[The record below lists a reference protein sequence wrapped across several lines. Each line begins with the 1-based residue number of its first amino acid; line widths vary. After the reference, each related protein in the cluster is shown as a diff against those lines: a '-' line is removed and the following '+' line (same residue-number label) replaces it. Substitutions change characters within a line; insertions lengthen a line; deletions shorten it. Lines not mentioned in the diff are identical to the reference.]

1 MCESSHL
8 FAKKN
13 CCATSGI
20 ILILL
25 FASGC
30 VARGGS
36 RKITVREKL
45 NQTYGRELLSCDF
58 KAGRGECRKGSVRAT
73 GPDGTVPAQLSEVE
87 YYSKKRKFVKSARLF
102 FVVEELKPLE
112 ARDYELM
119 WGGRKAKVPELDL
132 RVKKA
137 KDTAEISTSHISVR
151 LPIGEG
157 EGPQNVPPPLLG
169 MRAKKGDWSSA
180 GRWTGEDKVQ
190 SWSSRLID
198 SGPVFARVVTEYV
211 LQGAVKAKFA
221 ATVIEG
227 DRAVRWE
234 LSVEG
239 NQPETVAEL
248 HLPGVNGVEEA
259 LMPAGYGQ
267 WARDRK
273 KTVTI
278 PANNFCFLSPNSSLI
293 NIFAEHPHHVQLKG
307 EDVSLELV
315 SRKPGIWVEPAEPQ
329 TYRGYDHW
337 DLEMVPKMWEGWKQ
351 KSMPVSMAANGEV
364 VLTVDLADGKRAWSV
379 SVGAPRVGRQLDKI
393 NKMVLSWDSKHAHPH
408 LFVDMPRIK
417 ELWQRAADDAKL
429 ARRLK
434 GRWASA
440 ALGLLRKPAEQRTKK
455 EKGKVI
461 KNLRRRL
468 GEMGHFDVMRGA
480 IATVSLYDA
489 LIDSGLLSERE
500 RALFR
505 AQMAYLGYLMA
516 DPRCWSTERGYGSG
530 NPNMHC
536 SYILSLGV
544 IACALRDHPMS
555 REWTSYATAW
565 MDEWLEDEV
574 GANGE
579 WLPEGSHYGIVSLEP
594 MLSFAIAARRAGY
607 HDFTTD
613 SRLKKLVLYFA
624 RMHTPPDPQRGGYR
638 VTGAYGRGTSGNR
651 LAFCGVAARMTAESD
666 STFSR
671 TMQWMWS
678 EAGAP
683 DRWGDY
689 RLGGYESYYLDH
701 RLPMSAPDW
710 GSELFPEL
718 GVLLRAA
725 FNTEHES
732 YVNVLACVDSLRN
745 LDIWAPGIGGIA
757 QWYGR
762 GKPLSTCFTFDT
774 GYKTRHELLRDGV
787 RLARNYSPGDSLTPF
802 GYYSK
807 THFGTF
813 APLPTTDY
821 VRTRIVHTHPDEREW
836 SPPKLPA
843 YPRVTAAKS
852 GELDWTRQL
861 LFVKSDDTSGP
872 AYLVLRDSVRG
883 GEPTAWQFWTLS
895 EKIGTPAQVRD
906 VEAFLADKPGKTIL
920 PARQLTAGN
929 RYTALGQF
937 GMDVDYFIAEPT
949 GTPRH
954 TLRYGGTYRRVPEY
968 QDLLHLQRPDDGA
981 YYVVVYPRPRD
992 ESAPKFETADQD
1004 RIIVVEKPDGTDYV
1018 YLSRDTAEAKAGKV
1032 SFTGTVG
1039 VVQRRK
1045 RSTNLTL
1052 GAPGEVKAGQYGLKT
1067 ELSATL
1073 TVGAD
1078 SMTIDLP
1085 ADSPAGSLMVSAPG
1099 AWKVQGAADVVIKE
1113 MEGGLKLT
1121 VPEGMSKVKLTARKR

>member
-1 MCESSHL
+1 MCRSTHAFGKPGRYSAMGFVL
-8 FAKKN
+8 
-13 CCATSGI
+13 T
-20 ILILL
+20 ILL
-25 FASGC
+25 LSGC

-45 NQTYGRELLSCDF
+45 NQTYGRELLSYDF
-58 KAGRGECRKGSVRAT
+58 WASKGQCIQDSVKIT
-73 GPDGTVPAQLSEVE
+73 GPDGPMACQLSEVD
-87 YYSKKRKFVKSARLF
+87 YYSKKRKFVKSAQLC
-102 FVVEELKPLE
+102 FVVETLAPLE
-112 ARDYELM
+112 ARDYNVT
-119 WGGRKAKVPELDL
+119 WGSGKAKVPEVDL

-137 KDTAEISTSHISVR
+137 KDTVEVSTSHLSVR
-151 LPIGEG
+151 FPVGEG
-157 EGPQNVPPPLLG
+157 KGPQNSPPPLLG
-169 MRAKKGDWSSA
+169 MRAEKGDWSSA
-180 GRWTGEDKVQ
+180 GQWTGKGKVQ
-190 SWSSRLID
+190 SWSSRLTE
-198 SGPVFARVVTEYV
+198 SGPVFARVVTKYV
-211 LQGAVKAKFA
+211 LQGDLEASFT

-227 DRAVRWE
+227 DRAVRWG
-234 LSVEG
+234 LSVKG
-239 NQPETVAEL
+239 NQPETAAEL

-259 LMPAGYGQ
+259 FMPAGYGQ

-273 KTVTI
+273 EPVTI
-278 PANNFCFLSPNSSLI
+278 PANDFCFLSPNSSLI
-293 NIFAEHPHHVQLKG
+293 NIFAEHPHHVRLKG
-307 EDVSLELV
+307 EEVSLELV
-315 SRKPGIWVEPAEPQ
+315 SHKPGIWVEPAEAQ

-337 DLEMVPKMWEGWKQ
+337 HLEMIPKMWEAWKQ
-351 KSMPVSMAANGEV
+351 KSMPVSLAANGEV
-364 VLTVDLADGKRAWSV
+364 VLTADLAGGRRAWSV
-379 SVGAPRVGRQLDKI
+379 SVGAPRVGRQLDEI
-393 NKMVLSWDSKHAHPH
+393 NEMVLSWGSKHAHPH

-417 ELWQRAADDAKL
+417 ELWQRSDDDAKL

-434 GRWASA
+434 GRWAAA
-440 ALGLLRKPAEQRTKK
+440 ALELLSKPAEQRTKK
-455 EKGKVI
+455 EKQKVI
-461 KNLRRRL
+461 NILRRRL
-468 GEMGHFDVMRGA
+468 GEMGYFDVMRGA

-555 REWTSYATAW
+555 REWASYATAW

-613 SRLKKLVLYFA
+613 PRLKKLVLYFA

-651 LAFCGVAARMTAESD
+651 LAFCGVAARMTSESD
-666 STFSR
+666 PDFSR

-683 DRWGDY
+683 SRWGDY
-689 RLGGYESYYLDH
+689 RLGGYESYYLDY

-710 GSELFPEL
+710 GSELFPQL
-718 GVLLRAA
+718 GALLRAA
-725 FNTEHES
+725 FDTEHES

-745 LDIWAPGIGGIA
+745 LDIWVPGIGSIA

-787 RLARNYSPGDSLTPF
+787 RLARNYTPGDSLTPF

-813 APLPTTDY
+813 VPLPTTDY
-821 VRTRIVHTHPDEREW
+821 VRTRIAYTHPDERKW
-836 SPPKLPA
+836 SPPELPA

-861 LFVKSDDTSGP
+861 LFVKSDDASGP

-920 PARQLTAGN
+920 PARQLPAGN

-981 YYVVVYPRPRD
+981 YFVAIYPRPRD
-992 ESAPKFETADQD
+992 ESSPAFKTLDHGKV
-1004 RIIVVEKPDGTDYV
+1004 IVAEKPDGTDYF

-1039 VVQRRK
+1039 VVQRFKDR
-1045 RSTNLTL
+1045 TELTL
-1052 GAPGEVKAGQYGLKT
+1052 GAPGEVRDGECGLKS

-1073 TVGAD
+1073 TVEAD

-1085 ADSPAGSLMVSAPG
+1085 ADSPAGGLTVSAPG
-1099 AWKVQGAADVVIKE
+1099 AWRV
-1113 MEGGLKLT
+1113 
-1121 VPEGMSKVKLTARKR
+1121 